1 MTRDQSLSCLF
12 GFGFGA
18 VLIYLLDPDTGS
30 RRRAVV
36 RNKAVWTARKTAERS
51 AALARDLRNRTAGIA
66 AEFRNR
72 GMQDIPEDAVLE
84 ARVRTAIGRASAH
97 AGAIGV
103 SAIDGLVLL
112 IGPVLE
118 SDYDRVY
125 RAVCNVRGVVDVDD
139 QLTVHQSAESVPG
152 LQGEGSSLPESS
164 LSGWATTALATGIT
178 AAAVVGL
185 VLAQRR

>member
-18 VLIYLLDPDTGS
+18 ALIYLLDPDAGG
-30 RRRAVV
+30 RRRALV
-36 RNKAVWTARKTAERS
+36 RNKAVWAARKTADRS

-72 GMQDIPEDAVLE
+72 RNQDIPEDAVLE
-84 ARVRTAIGRASAH
+84 ARVRTALGRASTH

-112 IGPVLE
+112 VGPVLE

-125 RAVCNVRGVVDVDD
+125 RTVCNVPGVVDVDD

-152 LQGEGSSLPESS
+152 LQGEGSSITESS
-164 LSGWATTALATGIT
+164 LSGWAPAALAGGVT

-185 VLAQRR
+185 MLAQRR